1 MRKDYHHAAG
11 LLGKFV
17 SPGNPAPERL
27 KRESRTPARPGPCAT
42 RMELQVPDASNKSF
56 STFDLFFRSSCPF
69 SDDTALGHVIGVVA
83 ASMRGDDMLELTKRF
98 AKCDAGAI
106 SLEHGLIAAGIAA
119 AFIIAVGSH
128 GAQVRPAFAKMRLQ
142 LAIQA
147 SALSSGRSFRRFCQ
161 ASASE
166 SRR

>member
-27 KRESRTPARPGPCAT
+27 KRAT

-56 STFDLFFRSSCPF
+56 STFDLFIRSSCPF
-69 SDDTALGHVIGVVA
+69 SDDTALGHVIGVVPG
-83 ASMRGDDMLELTKRF
+83 SMRGDDMLELTKRF

-106 SLEHGLIAAGIAA
+106 SLEHSLIAAGIAA
-119 AFIIAVGSH
+119 ALIIAVGSH

-147 SALSSGRSFRRFCQ
+147 SALSSGRSSRRFCQ